1 MGDGVVCV
9 SPPRRAIHPSMPN
22 VRLMLVPAP
31 GSLYRALYIPNCSTM
46 GPDDTS
52 GSLDLLQCLE
62 ASPSQTV
69 LCEVESKGSA
79 TPLPCLPMAFVCL
92 PDSCVTFC
100 PRTQRLQLR
109 IDHLNDLVLEQVV
122 FVGQAKEDKWPGQQD
137 IMRLSWVYCAYLAA
151 RFTFGPTRETPG
163 VAEILASCQSEVGR
177 ILRRMPATERAQ
189 QLLSTSINR
198 QNTLGHW
205 LSGLVF
211 PGHAREEHYAM
222 EKRPETYRNQTQLN
236 DQGTIT
242 RPPVAPADDYA
253 LTPQQ
258 RYTHQVVGFY
268 WALQSSLRL
277 SLVAGVHSQ
286 GDEWDHHVL
295 RVWQV
300 LRHTPVW
307 HLHMQLWRNWLCA
320 ASDESEEEAALGHHQ
335 AAVLIQQTVR
345 EAAGRSAPE
354 PAESIRDFSMDMGS
368 LALLPP
374 RFWHDP
380 EGVWG
385 VPDDRVAD
393 TMADPLLC
401 GLLAMSLDA
410 PPAAL
415 TTPHTLLS
423 FRNDDFQES
432 FSTCLQLAEQ
442 DLPAALVHRSHTQLK
457 RRRIGRPMATDEWLL
472 LLLTRWA
479 GWVHDHRDFIRPLY
493 RLATRP
499 ETPTPATP
507 APPPSLSSS
516 AAAAPSVAAV
526 AASGHEDE
534 DMA

>member
-1 MGDGVVCV
+1 
-9 SPPRRAIHPSMPN
+9 MPN
-22 VRLMLVPAP
+22 IRLMLVPAP
-31 GSLYRALYIPNCSTM
+31 GSLYRALYIPECLTM

-52 GSLDLLQCLE
+52 GSLDLLPCLE

-69 LCEVESKGSA
+69 LCEVESTTPA

-92 PDSCVTFC
+92 PDSCVAFC
-100 PRTQRLQLR
+100 SRTQRLQLR

-163 VAEILASCQSEVGR
+163 VAEILTSCKSEVGR
-177 ILRRMPATERAQ
+177 ILRRMPAAERAQ
-189 QLLSTSINR
+189 QFLSAARNGQS
-198 QNTLGHW
+198 TLSHW

-211 PGHAREEHYAM
+211 AGHAREERYAM

-242 RPPVAPADDYA
+242 RPAVAPADDYA

-277 SLVAGVHSQ
+277 SLVANFRSQ
-286 GDEWDHHVL
+286 SDEWDRHAL
-295 RVWQV
+295 RAWQV

-320 ASDESEEEAALGHHQ
+320 ASEESEEPEEETKDAALGHGQ
-335 AAVLIQQTVR
+335 AAVLIQRTVR
-345 EAAGRSAPE
+345 EAADRFAPE
-354 PAESIRDFSMDMGS
+354 PSESIRGFSMDMGS

-385 VPDDRVAD
+385 VPDDCVAD
-393 TMADPLLC
+393 MMADPLLC

-457 RRRIGRPMATDEWLL
+457 RRRTGSPLATDEWLL

-479 GWVHDHRDFIRPLY
+479 GWVHDNRDFIRPLY
-493 RLATRP
+493 RLSTRP
-499 ETPTPATP
+499 ETPTPVTSAP
-507 APPPSLSSS
+507 ASSSS
-516 AAAAPSVAAV
+516 AAVALSVVAIIAPV
-526 AASGHEDE
+526 HEDE
-534 DMA
+534 DENVV